1 MPIDKNESFT
11 GLILVSGQDRPGIT
25 QSLMSTL
32 SEFAVNILDIEQL
45 VIRDRLLLTVLIT
58 LDEAHAAVIASDL
71 DLLQDKLQLDIAI
84 DFVQTNINE
93 DASDNLRV
101 VIVGSEIKPVGLSAV
116 ASEIAR
122 LGGNITAI
130 KRTARNPVIAIE
142 MNLTIPNDSI
152 KKVQE
157 ALTSV
162 AIHNHIDLAVEPGG
176 SLRRSKRIV
185 ILDMDSTLI
194 SIECIDEIADLCG
207 KKQDV
212 ALITKSAMMG
222 EIDFSQSLIKRVSLL
237 QGLGEEMLFK
247 VIEERLKLN
256 DGTQAW
262 IEACRRN
269 NVTTVLVSG
278 GFDYFA
284 DYVKNKLGIDIAIS
298 NQLEIKDKRLT
309 GKVLGRIVDDELKAQ
324 TVRDF
329 QAKLSIDK
337 SNTIVIGDGAN
348 DLKMLAEAQYSIAY
362 HAKPIVQEKARFKL
376 NHSDFKGVLN
386 LFKV

>member
-1 MPIDKNESFT
+1 MPVKNYIFIAMLELFISRLISFIHTMKLLVQSPSSLQSHLTEISTMLGQVIDSSYS
-11 GLILVSGQDRPGIT
+11 LINDTAALYEIKTDLSVDLKKQLH
-25 QSLMSTL
+25 LMHLDFAVLDNYRAL
-32 SEFAVNILDIEQL
+32 SEF
-45 VIRDRLLLTVLIT
+45 
-58 LDEAHAAVIASDL
+58 
-71 DLLQDKLQLDIAI
+71 
-84 DFVQTNINE
+84 
-93 DASDNLRV
+93 
-101 VIVGSEIKPVGLSAV
+101 
-116 ASEIAR
+116 
-122 LGGNITAI
+122 
-130 KRTARNPVIAIE
+130 
-142 MNLTIPNDSI
+142 
-152 KKVQE
+152 
-157 ALTSV
+157 
-162 AIHNHIDLAVEPGG
+162 
-176 SLRRSKRIV
+176 SLCV
-185 ILDMDSTLI
+185 MDMDSTLI
-194 SIECIDEIADLCG
+194 SIECIDEIADMCG

-237 QGLGEEMLFK
+237 EGLGEEMLFK

-262 IEACRRN
+262 IEACRKN
-269 NVTTVLVSG
+269 NVTTVVVSG

-309 GKVLGRIVDDELKAQ
+309 GKVLGRIVNDEVKAQ

-362 HAKPIVQEKARFKL
+362 HAKPVVQERARFKL

>member
-1 MPIDKNESFT
+1 MPVKNYIFIAMLELFISRLISFIHTMKLLVQSPSSLQSHLTEISTMLGQVIDSSYS
-11 GLILVSGQDRPGIT
+11 LINDTAALYEIKTDLSVDLKKQLH
-25 QSLMSTL
+25 LMHLDFAVLDNYRAL
-32 SEFAVNILDIEQL
+32 SEF
-45 VIRDRLLLTVLIT
+45 
-58 LDEAHAAVIASDL
+58 
-71 DLLQDKLQLDIAI
+71 
-84 DFVQTNINE
+84 
-93 DASDNLRV
+93 
-101 VIVGSEIKPVGLSAV
+101 
-116 ASEIAR
+116 
-122 LGGNITAI
+122 
-130 KRTARNPVIAIE
+130 
-142 MNLTIPNDSI
+142 
-152 KKVQE
+152 
-157 ALTSV
+157 
-162 AIHNHIDLAVEPGG
+162 
-176 SLRRSKRIV
+176 SLCV
-185 ILDMDSTLI
+185 MDMDSTLI
-194 SIECIDEIADLCG
+194 SIECIDEIADMCG

-237 QGLGEEMLFK
+237 EGLGEEMLFK
-247 VIEERLKLN
+247 VIEERLKFN
-256 DGTQAW
+256 VGTQAW
-262 IEACRRN
+262 IEACRKN

-284 DYVKNKLGIDIAIS
+284 DYVRNKLGIDIAIS

-309 GKVLGRIVDDELKAQ
+309 GRVLGRIVNDEVKAQ
-324 TVRDF
+324 AVRDF

>member
-1 MPIDKNESFT
+1 MPVKNYILIAMLELLICRLISLINTMKLLVQSSYSLQSHLTEISEILGQVTASPYSLINDNTAIYEIESDLPVDLKKQLHLKHVDFAV
-11 GLILVSGQDRPGIT
+11 LDNYRA
-25 QSLMSTL
+25 L
-32 SEFAVNILDIEQL
+32 SEF
-45 VIRDRLLLTVLIT
+45 
-58 LDEAHAAVIASDL
+58 
-71 DLLQDKLQLDIAI
+71 
-84 DFVQTNINE
+84 
-93 DASDNLRV
+93 NLCV
-101 VIVGSEIKPVGLSAV
+101 
-116 ASEIAR
+116 
-122 LGGNITAI
+122 
-130 KRTARNPVIAIE
+130 
-142 MNLTIPNDSI
+142 M
-152 KKVQE
+152 
-157 ALTSV
+157 
-162 AIHNHIDLAVEPGG
+162 
-176 SLRRSKRIV
+176 
-185 ILDMDSTLI
+185 DMDSTLI
-194 SIECIDEIADLCG
+194 SIECIDEIADMCG

-237 QGLGEEMLFK
+237 EGLGEDMLFK
-247 VIEERLKLN
+247 VIEERLKFN

-262 IEACRRN
+262 IEACRKN

-284 DYVKNKLGIDIAIS
+284 EYVKNKLGIDIAIS

-309 GKVLGRIVDDELKAQ
+309 GRVLGRIVNDEVKAQ
-324 TVRDF
+324 AVRDF

-348 DLKMLAEAQYSIAY
+348 DLKMLAEAKYSIAY